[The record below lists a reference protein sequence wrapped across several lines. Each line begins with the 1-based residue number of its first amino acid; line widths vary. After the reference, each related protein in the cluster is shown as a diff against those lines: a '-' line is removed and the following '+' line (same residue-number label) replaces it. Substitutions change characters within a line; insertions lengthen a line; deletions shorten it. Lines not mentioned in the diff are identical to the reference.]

1 MKIWTFRFIDLKY
14 FRFMNKETKQIL
26 MSLLGKVTDKDMLD
40 QISDQ
45 LFKRGVQTL
54 LEAEMEAHLGYPNG

>member
-1 MKIWTFRFIDLKY
+1 
-14 FRFMNKETKQIL
+14 